1 MYCCYRS
8 YQWQKKTLS
17 NNMAGNFSMFCS
29 ADLLIYV
36 EKTAL
41 AVMTMERV
49 LCKYLSNSVDTIQ
62 VNPYM
67 YR

>member
-1 MYCCYRS
+1 
-8 YQWQKKTLS
+8 
-17 NNMAGNFSMFCS
+17 MAGNFSMFCS